1 MRPVGARMGRSWLGR
16 LDLGGGRAPQDRKTS
31 EVINPMHVSACRAPR
46 CAQLGTGAS
55 FKWQGCKSLTRARR
69 PARVRV
75 TFACGAVMK
84 RKDASSLRLARVCS
98 TAVVLFQQGCGRSS
112 AKAAKACGHSAE
124 APCKLHSSTLPSTSA
139 LVGPVNRVLDGFRS
153 ARGCTCEECSAR
165 SRHGFFSIAL
175 AGLAKV
181 FARSRQARALC
192 LPLMD
197 GPPRALALP
206 AQEVP
211 VHHFVSAPLLW
222 SVPAVGD
229 VLACLACGP
238 CSAEACVRICGVFL
252 GR

>member
-1 MRPVGARMGRSWLGR
+1 MRAVGRWRRFQVAGVRIINQGQAASKSAR
-16 LDLGGGRAPQDRKTS
+16 D
-31 EVINPMHVSACRAPR
+31 V
-46 CAQLGTGAS
+46 
-55 FKWQGCKSLTRARR
+55 
-69 PARVRV
+69 RVRG
-75 TFACGAVMK
+75 GAEAKGRVV
-84 RKDASSLRLARVCS
+84 ARLARVCS
-98 TAVVLFQQGCGRSS
+98 TAVVLFQQGCGRSA
-112 AKAAKACGHSAE
+112 AKTAKACGHSAE
-124 APCKLHSSTLPSTSA
+124 AACKPHASTLPSTSV

-222 SVPAVGD
+222 SVLAVGD

>member
-1 MRPVGARMGRSWLGR
+1 MRAVGRWRRFQVAGVRIINQGQAASKSAR
-16 LDLGGGRAPQDRKTS
+16 D
-31 EVINPMHVSACRAPR
+31 V
-46 CAQLGTGAS
+46 
-55 FKWQGCKSLTRARR
+55 
-69 PARVRV
+69 RVRG
-75 TFACGAVMK
+75 GAEAKGRVV
-84 RKDASSLRLARVCS
+84 ARLARVCS
-98 TAVVLFQQGCGRSS
+98 TAVVLFQEGCGRSA
-112 AKAAKACGHSAE
+112 AKTAKACGHSAE
-124 APCKLHSSTLPSTSA
+124 AACKPHASTLPSTSV

-222 SVPAVGD
+222 SVLAVGD

>member
-1 MRPVGARMGRSWLGR
+1 MRAVGRWRRFQVAGVRIINQGQAASKSAR
-16 LDLGGGRAPQDRKTS
+16 D
-31 EVINPMHVSACRAPR
+31 V
-46 CAQLGTGAS
+46 
-55 FKWQGCKSLTRARR
+55 
-69 PARVRV
+69 RVRG
-75 TFACGAVMK
+75 GAEAKGRVV
-84 RKDASSLRLARVCS
+84 ARLARVCS
-98 TAVVLFQQGCGRSS
+98 TAVVLFQQGCGRSA
-112 AKAAKACGHSAE
+112 AKTAKACGHSAE
-124 APCKLHSSTLPSTSA
+124 AACKPHASTLPSTSV

-211 VHHFVSAPLLW
+211 THHFVSAPLLW